1 MSLFFKPQHWLV
13 LPMLLLLPSLA
24 AAQQSRAAA
33 PSAFSTYRTFVDEP
47 VANWKS
53 ANDTVAR
60 IGGWRAYAKEA
71 AVAP

>member
-1 MSLFFKPQHWLV
+1 MSLSFKLNLLV
-13 LPMLLLLPSLA
+13 LTILLLPSLA

-33 PSAFSTYRTFVDEP
+33 PSVFSNYQTFVDEP
-47 VANWKS
+47 IANWKS